1 MADIT
6 VNEIT
11 LHILDASGAGLIL
24 ADEPLKDSGEFL
36 SYIENHLKKM
46 LSTDS
51 ASQVFFNE
59 EHDNNIEKDVD
70 SLKESHDVNGFGKKL
85 AEQIYACMER
95 NMEDIPSF
103 DLVIASF

>member
-46 LSTDS
+46 LSTGLCF
-51 ASQVFFNE
+51 AGFF
-59 EHDNNIEKDVD
+59 
-70 SLKESHDVNGFGKKL
+70 
-85 AEQIYACMER
+85 Q
-95 NMEDIPSF
+95 
-103 DLVIASF
+103 